1 MSWFNTR
8 YRIVTDK
15 YAGYEVQT
23 KYWWWPWWVSPR
35 TNTHSTV
42 DDARKYA
49 KHLKDPFV
57 EYV

>member
-1 MSWFNTR
+1 MFKTR

-23 KYWWWPWWVSPR
+23 KYWWWPWWVCPKV
-35 TNTHSTV
+35 NTFHSLER
-42 DDARKYA
+42 ARAYA
-49 KHLKDPFV
+49 NHLKNPVV